1 MSSENLSASDNPS
14 AGTPSAHGNIAH
26 MATDDPHAGLRA
38 VVFPEAEIRE
48 EKIAAA
54 ALRPKGVEMK
64 RTLTQEEKDLAAAGY
79 DHLKPKDEGGANV
92 AATADI
98 TEHHLDFEALGDEL
112 KTHFDTKEPDHSH
125 GLTSDEAKLR
135 LQRDGANVLTPP
147 KKKSAFRKVCF

>member
-14 AGTPSAHGNIAH
+14 AGVPPPAHGDVAH
-26 MATDDPHAGLRA
+26 MATDDPHAGSRA

-79 DHLKPKDEGGANV
+79 DHLRPKDEGDDKV
-92 AATADI
+92 AAADI
-98 TEHHLDFEALGDEL
+98 TEHQLSFEALGDQL